1 MMLDR
6 IISVSNRTTVF
17 RDGGNAVKVY
27 RASYPKSSI
36 LNEGMNLT
44 LAEELG
50 LPVPQFRQI
59 TTVENRWAMIMD
71 YIAGKTFLRMLTE
84 SPLKTDALLSR
95 WTALQ
100 RTIHEKRCAALP
112 QVNDL
117 AAQRIEAS
125 GLPSDLIRRLSARL
139 QTLPRG
145 HEVCHG
151 EFALSNAMESAG
163 GKAFALDWKHAM
175 QGSGEADGAWTYL
188 LMQLDG
194 FDKEAELY
202 RERFVSLKGVDAA
215 LFEQWIPLGAAAH
228 YRESNERKRALL
240 LSYIET
246 ADRREREK

>member
-139 QTLPRG
+139 QTENLHFRTRWNPQAERRSPSTG
-145 HEVCHG
+145 SMQCRDRTKRTAHG
-151 EFALSNAMESAG
+151 RTF
-163 GKAFALDWKHAM
+163 
-175 QGSGEADGAWTYL
+175 
-188 LMQLDG
+188 
-194 FDKEAELY
+194 
-202 RERFVSLKGVDAA
+202 
-215 LFEQWIPLGAAAH
+215 
-228 YRESNERKRALL
+228 
-240 LSYIET
+240 
-246 ADRREREK
+246 